1 MTLQKTQGLQTA
13 VPGGPDEATRDALA
27 AAMPSTAD
35 HVLSVIETDHQQLI
49 VQSDR
54 E

>member
-1 MTLQKTQGLQTA
+1 MT
-13 VPGGPDEATRDALA
+13 ATRDDLT

-49 VQSDR
+49 VQRAIVNNEDNP
-54 E
+54 